1 MPTLKL
7 NDEQV
12 VELVRQLPKAAR
24 GEALRALL
32 ADPEWDAMMAY
43 GGARLADALVT
54 RGLDPAAM
62 SPDQI
67 EQAINDIAEG
77 R

>member
-43 GGARLADALVT
+43 GGARLADALAA
-54 RGLDPAAM
+54 RGLDLSTM

-67 EQAINDIAEG
+67 EQAIDRIAEG
-77 R
+77 Q